1 MDALLLSRIPENQ
14 SPVSMDIQ
22 DPEVQAFALNHHLNK
37 SEWTSIAY
45 LPQTPVT
52 NTQHIQILNR

>member
-1 MDALLLSRIPENQ
+1 
-14 SPVSMDIQ
+14 MDIQ
-22 DPEVQAFALNHHLNK
+22 DPEVQAFAVNHRLNK

-52 NTQHIQILNR
+52 